1 MCKQRNYRAIKSA
14 CLFAALGIWML
25 PAVSVAQQYYDPGLL
40 QKTVDRRPVDYQ
52 APGVRAGSFTLN
64 PGVELAW
71 EDNDNIFYLNKNEIS
86 DNIIHIRPWLNANSD
101 WSRHEMNFSAFADIA
116 KYDDYGSQDYTD
128 WVVSLDGR
136 IDVKRGSAFNYN
148 ASYLSLH

>member
-1 MCKQRNYRAIKSA
+1 MCKQRNYRAKKSA

-86 DNIIHIRPWLNANSD
+86 DNILHIRLHRLKTKKSIQ
-101 WSRHEMNFSAFADIA
+101 SASNITI
-116 KYDDYGSQDYTD
+116 K
-128 WVVSLDGR
+128 
-136 IDVKRGSAFNYN
+136 N
-148 ASYLSLH
+148 ASNFFENYLKFHISDFKGIQSFNAF